1 MQIGE
6 ARVDGVLAITPA
18 GRLDTTTSPSFG
30 QHLDS
35 LLTRGERRLLVDFSS
50 VDYISSAGLRVM
62 LVLARGIRDGGGR
75 LALCGMGESV
85 RQVFYLA
92 GFLPLFVVCDSQDAA
107 VRQIAGS

>member
-1 MQIGE
+1 MEIGE

-18 GRLDTTTSPSFG
+18 GRLDTTTSPSFE
-30 QHLDS
+30 QHLDA
-35 LLTRGERRLLVDFSS
+35 LLTRGERRLLVDFSA

-62 LVLARGIRDGGGR
+62 LLLARGVRDAGGS
-75 LALCGMGESV
+75 LALCCMGDSV
-85 RQVFYLA
+85 RRVFHLA